1 MIRTREVLRI
11 KDCVKTR
18 DSAIAI
24 VGLAVIAAFVCA
36 LRAQEP
42 PPSERSV
49 WDGVYTEE
57 QAKRGE
63 ELYEKQCSPC
73 HGDKLA
79 GRESAPPLTGGAF
92 LSNWNGLT
100 LGDLFE
106 RVRKTMPQNAPGKLS
121 RQQNADI
128 LAYVLSFNK
137 FPAGKTELYRQT
149 EMLKEIRFEA
159 TKPDAKK

>member
-1 MIRTREVLRI
+1 MKSKNSFV
-11 KDCVKTR
+11 
-18 DSAIAI
+18 AIA
-24 VGLAVIAAFVCA
+24 GLGVIGAFFGA

-42 PPSERSV
+42 APSERTV

-63 ELYEKQCSPC
+63 GLYEKQCSAC

-92 LSNWNGLT
+92 LSNWNGLP
-100 LGDLFE
+100 LGDLSE
-106 RVRKTMPQNAPGKLS
+106 RIRRTMPQTSPGKLT

-137 FPAGKTELYRQT
+137 FPAGKTELYRQA
-149 EMLKEIRFEA
+149 EMLREIRFVSE
-159 TKPDAKK
+159 KPAAKK

>member
-1 MIRTREVLRI
+1 MRI
-11 KDCVKTR
+11 KST
-18 DSAIAI
+18 AIAI
-24 VGLAVIAAFVCA
+24 AGLAALGASICA

-63 ELYEKQCSPC
+63 AAYQKQCAAC
-73 HGDKLA
+73 HGDTLA

-92 LSNWNGLT
+92 MANWNGLT

-128 LAYVLSFNK
+128 LAFVLSFNK

-159 TKPDAKK
+159 AKPEAKK

>member
-1 MIRTREVLRI
+1 VEIKNSTR
-11 KDCVKTR
+11 
-18 DSAIAI
+18 AIA
-24 VGLAVIAAFVCA
+24 GLAAIVAFVCA

-42 PPSERSV
+42 PSSGRSV

-63 ELYEKQCSPC
+63 ALYEKQCSAC

-92 LSNWNGLT
+92 LSNWNGLP
-100 LGDLFE
+100 LSDLFE
-106 RVRKTMPQNAPGKLS
+106 RVRRTMPQNAPGKLS

-137 FPAGKTELYRQT
+137 FPAGKIELYRQS
-149 EMLKEIRFEA
+149 EMLKEILFEA
-159 TKPDAKK
+159 AKPEARK

>member
-1 MIRTREVLRI
+1 V
-11 KDCVKTR
+11 KDKNSAMAIT
-18 DSAIAI
+18 SIFAIATM
-24 VGLAVIAAFVCA
+24 VCS

-42 PPSERSV
+42 STSERSV

-63 ELYEKQCSPC
+63 ALYEKQCSTC

-92 LSNWNGLT
+92 MANWNGLT

-106 RVRKTMPQNAPGKLS
+106 RIRRTMPQDSPGKLS
-121 RQQNADI
+121 RQQNADV

-137 FPAGKTELYRQT
+137 FPVGKTELYRQA

-159 TKPDAKK
+159 AKPEAKK

>member
-1 MIRTREVLRI
+1 MKSRYTAV
-11 KDCVKTR
+11 
-18 DSAIAI
+18 AISG
-24 VGLAVIAAFVCA
+24 VAVIAVFVFA
-36 LRAQEP
+36 IRAQEP
-42 PPSERSV
+42 PSSGRSV

-63 ELYEKQCSPC
+63 DLYEKQCSAC

-92 LSNWNGLT
+92 LSNWNGLP
-100 LGDLFE
+100 LSDLFE
-106 RVRKTMPQNAPGKLS
+106 RVRRTMPQNAPGKLS

-128 LAYVLSFNK
+128 LAYLLSFNK
-137 FPAGKTELYRQT
+137 FPAGKTELYRQA

-159 TKPDAKK
+159 TKPEAKK

>member
-1 MIRTREVLRI
+1 M
-11 KDCVKTR
+11 
-18 DSAIAI
+18 AIA
-24 VGLAVIAAFVCA
+24 GLGVIGVFFSA

-42 PPSERSV
+42 APSERSV

-63 ELYEKQCSPC
+63 MLYEKQCSAC

-92 LSNWNGLT
+92 LSNWNGLP
-100 LGDLFE
+100 LGDLSE
-106 RVRKTMPQNAPGKLS
+106 RIRKTMPQTSPGKLT

-137 FPAGKTELYRQT
+137 FPAGKTELYRQA
-149 EMLKEIRFEA
+149 EMLREIRFVSE
-159 TKPDAKK
+159 KPAAKK

>member
-1 MIRTREVLRI
+1 VKLRNST
-11 KDCVKTR
+11 V
-18 DSAIAI
+18 AI
-24 VGLAVIAAFVCA
+24 VSIVAIAAFVCA

-42 PPSERSV
+42 PSSERSV

-63 ELYEKQCSPC
+63 AFYEKQCSAC

-92 LSNWNGLT
+92 LSNWNGLP
-100 LGDLFE
+100 LSDLFE
-106 RVRKTMPQNAPGKLS
+106 RVRRTMPQNSPGKLS
-121 RQQNADI
+121 RQENADI

-137 FPAGKTELYRQT
+137 FPAGKTELYRQA
-149 EMLKEIRFEA
+149 EMLKEIRFESA
-159 TKPDAKK
+159 KPETKK

>member
-1 MIRTREVLRI
+1 MAI
-11 KDCVKTR
+11 
-18 DSAIAI
+18 SAIT
-24 VGLAVIAAFVCA
+24 VLVCA

-42 PPSERSV
+42 PSSERSV

-63 ELYEKQCSPC
+63 SLYEKQCSTC

-79 GRESAPPLTGGAF
+79 GRESAPPLIGGAF
-92 LSNWNGLT
+92 MANWNGLT

-106 RVRKTMPQNAPGKLS
+106 RIRRTMPQDSPGKLS
-121 RQQNADI
+121 RQQNADV
-128 LAYVLSFNK
+128 LAYVLNFNK
-137 FPAGKTELYRQT
+137 FPAGKTELYRQA

-159 TKPDAKK
+159 AKPEAKK

>member
-1 MIRTREVLRI
+1 MTIMSI
-11 KDCVKTR
+11 F
-18 DSAIAI
+18 
-24 VGLAVIAAFVCA
+24 VITAFVSA
-36 LRAQEP
+36 VRAQEP
-42 PPSERSV
+42 PSSERSV

-63 ELYEKQCSPC
+63 ALYEKQCSTC

-92 LSNWNGLT
+92 MANWNGLT

-106 RVRKTMPQNAPGKLS
+106 RIRRTMPQDSPGKLS
-121 RQQNADI
+121 RQQNADV

-137 FPAGKTELYRQT
+137 FPAGKTELYRQA

-159 TKPDAKK
+159 AKPEAKK

>member
-1 MIRTREVLRI
+1 MKR
-11 KDCVKTR
+11 KN
-18 DSAIAI
+18 SFMAIA
-24 VGLAVIAAFVCA
+24 GLGVTGAFFGA

-42 PPSERSV
+42 APSERTV

-63 ELYEKQCSPC
+63 GLYEKQCSAC

-92 LSNWNGLT
+92 LSNWNGLP
-100 LGDLFE
+100 LGDLSE
-106 RVRKTMPQNAPGKLS
+106 RIRRTMPQTSPGKLT

-137 FPAGKTELYRQT
+137 FPAGKTELYRQA
-149 EMLKEIRFEA
+149 EMLREIRFVSE
-159 TKPDAKK
+159 KPAKK

>member
-1 MIRTREVLRI
+1 M
-11 KDCVKTR
+11 
-18 DSAIAI
+18 AIA
-24 VGLAVIAAFVCA
+24 GLGVIGTFFGA

-42 PPSERSV
+42 APSERSV

-63 ELYEKQCSPC
+63 ALYEKRCSAC

-92 LSNWNGLT
+92 LSNWNGLS

-106 RVRKTMPQNAPGKLS
+106 RIRKTMPQTSPGKLT
-121 RQQNADI
+121 RQQNADV

-137 FPAGKTELYRQT
+137 FPAGKTELYRQA
-149 EMLKEIRFEA
+149 EMLREIRFVSE
-159 TKPDAKK
+159 KPAAKK

>member
-1 MIRTREVLRI
+1 M
-11 KDCVKTR
+11 
-18 DSAIAI
+18 AMA
-24 VGLAVIAAFVCA
+24 GLGVFGTFFVA
-36 LRAQEP
+36 LHTQEP
-42 PPSERSV
+42 AAPERTV

-63 ELYEKQCSPC
+63 ALYEKQCSAC

-92 LSNWNGLT
+92 LSNWNGLS

-106 RVRKTMPQNAPGKLS
+106 RIRRTMPQTSPGKLT

-137 FPAGKTELYRQT
+137 FPAGKIELYRQA
-149 EMLKEIRFEA
+149 EMLREIRFVSE
-159 TKPDAKK
+159 KPAAKK

>member
-1 MIRTREVLRI
+1 VKLRNST
-11 KDCVKTR
+11 V
-18 DSAIAI
+18 AIASI
-24 VGLAVIAAFVCA
+24 VAIAAFVCA

-42 PPSERSV
+42 PSSERSV

-63 ELYEKQCSPC
+63 ALYEKQCSAC

-92 LSNWNGLT
+92 LSNWNGLP
-100 LGDLFE
+100 LSDLFE
-106 RVRKTMPQNAPGKLS
+106 RVRRTMPQNSPGKLS

-137 FPAGKTELYRQT
+137 FPAGKTELHRQA
-149 EMLKEIRFEA
+149 EMLKEIRFESA
-159 TKPDAKK
+159 KPETKK

>member
-1 MIRTREVLRI
+1 MKI
-11 KDCVKTR
+11 KY
-18 DSAIAI
+18 SAIAMMAI
-24 VGLAVIAAFVCA
+24 SAITVLVCA

-42 PPSERSV
+42 PSSERSV

-63 ELYEKQCSPC
+63 SLYEKQCSTC

-79 GRESAPPLTGGAF
+79 GRESAPPLIGGAF
-92 LSNWNGLT
+92 MANWNGLT

-106 RVRKTMPQNAPGKLS
+106 RIRRTMPQDSPGKLS
-121 RQQNADI
+121 RQQNADV
-128 LAYVLSFNK
+128 LAYVLNFNK
-137 FPAGKTELYRQT
+137 FPAGKTELYRQA

-159 TKPDAKK
+159 AKPEAKK

>member
-1 MIRTREVLRI
+1 M
-11 KDCVKTR
+11 KSKN
-18 DSAIAI
+18 SFMAIA
-24 VGLAVIAAFVCA
+24 GLGVIGVF
-36 LRAQEP
+36 LGTLHAQEP

-63 ELYEKQCSPC
+63 AQYEKQCSAC

-92 LSNWNGLT
+92 LSNWNGLS

-106 RVRKTMPQNAPGKLS
+106 RIRRTMPQTSPGKLT

-137 FPAGKTELYRQT
+137 FPAGKAELYRQA
-149 EMLKEIRFEA
+149 EMLREIRFMSE
-159 TKPDAKK
+159 KPAAKK